1 MTQPTWTTTR
11 PTAIVASRLRELR
24 SSLDLSAQKLADR
37 CAEHGMPQLNR
48 WLITNIETGRR
59 ESISVDEL
67 YVLARALDVSP
78 IHLLTPYD
86 DQEVFVTPVEQH
98 PSERVHQWV
107 AAQQPLDDDSL
118 VLVAE
123 PAGWNDLET
132 FLETRYQRILWTA
145 VERAKNKDGTV
156 DADALER
163 ELSDILGEV
172 R

>member
-1 MTQPTWTTTR
+1 
-11 PTAIVASRLRELR
+11 
-24 SSLDLSAQKLADR
+24 
-37 CAEHGMPQLNR
+37 MPELNR

-98 PSERVHQWV
+98 PSQRVRQWV
-107 AAQQPLDDDSL
+107 TGQQPLGDSL
-118 VLVAE
+118 VVVVE
-123 PAGWNDLET
+123 TDQWSDLES

-145 VERAKNKDGTV
+145 VERARDEDGTV

-163 ELSDILGEV
+163 ELADILGG

>member
-1 MTQPTWTTTR
+1 MTQPTWTKTR

-37 CAEHGMPQLNR
+37 CAEHGMPELNR

-98 PSERVHQWV
+98 PSQRVRQWV
-107 AAQQPLDDDSL
+107 TGQQPLGDSL
-118 VLVAE
+118 VVVVE
-123 PAGWNDLET
+123 TDQWSDLES

-145 VERAKNKDGTV
+145 VERARDEDGTV

-163 ELSDILGEV
+163 ELADILGG